1 MPGDG
6 AKCEKE
12 QLISEQGESQEK
24 VGLGMLG
31 KIGKVLNGSQRWE
44 GAGYPAWGLDG
55 SNRAHLMQDLI

>member
-31 KIGKVLNGSQRWE
+31 KIGKVLNGSQR
-44 GAGYPAWGLDG
+44 
-55 SNRAHLMQDLI
+55 